1 MSKKEW
7 QAMRNLDEDRS
18 IIIKPADKGPCV
30 AVWDRKDYLAEGY
43 KQLRDSSTYIE
54 VKIYKK

>member
-1 MSKKEW
+1 
-7 QAMRNLDEDRS
+7 MRNLDEDRS